1 MAHIGP
7 AKGKTASLQLTAEG
21 TSRFLVGLSW
31 APKDGRKRKK
41 IEVPHL
47 RDENG
52 HYDNLYFF
60 KLPVYIGRVLV
71 QGIVGLLP
79 QKVAAP
85 KADNAANP
93 SANPADG
100 HDLDL
105 YCYIFDRN
113 MQLYQ
118 VIGPMVGVL
127 IDPSQKIYHSGEN
140 QQGKQ
145 GNDAEQIFVE
155 TRNLPPDYH
164 NFIFVVKSANSNA
177 MSDIPEGIIR
187 LADSATNANA
197 LENHI
202 AEKDQPPANSFGYVF
217 CCVTREGDQWA
228 FRNIDSFTGRAVD
241 WSLMLPAIEWTKGT
255 G

>member
-1 MAHIGP
+1 MTHIGP
-7 AKGKTASLQLTAEG
+7 AKGKTASLQLSTDG

-31 APKDGRKRKK
+31 APKDGRKRKH

-47 RDENG
+47 KDENG
-52 HYDNLYFF
+52 RYDNLYFF
-60 KLPVYIGRVLV
+60 KLPVYIGRVLI
-71 QGIVGLLP
+71 QGIAGLLP
-79 QKVAAP
+79 HKPVP
-85 KADNAANP
+85 KADGA
-93 SANPADG
+93 ANPADV

-105 YCYIFDRN
+105 YCYIFDRG

-118 VIGPMVGVL
+118 VIGPKVGVL

-155 TRNLPPDYH
+155 TRGLPADYH

-187 LADSATNANA
+187 LADSASNTNA

-202 AEKDQPPANSFGYVF
+202 AEKAQPPANSYGYVF
-217 CCVTREGDQWA
+217 CCVTREGDSWA
-228 FRNIDSFTGRAVD
+228 FRNIDSFTGRTVD
-241 WSLMLPAIEWTKGT
+241 WSLMLPAIEWTKGA

>member
-1 MAHIGP
+1 MAHVGP
-7 AKGKTASLQLTAEG
+7 QKGKTAPLKLSPEG
-21 TSRFLVGLSW
+21 ARFLVGLSW
-31 APKDGRKRKK
+31 APKDGPKRKR

-47 RDENG
+47 KDEQGN
-52 HYDNLYFF
+52 YDNLYFL
-60 KLPVYIGRVLV
+60 KLPVYIGQVII
-71 QGIVGLLP
+71 QGIAGLLP
-79 QKVAAP
+79 DKSAP
-85 KADNAANP
+85 RTEGG
-93 SANPADG
+93 ANPADG

-118 VIGPMVGVL
+118 VIGPKVGEL

-140 QQGKQ
+140 QHGRQ

-155 TRNLPPDYH
+155 TRGLPPDYH

-187 LADSATNANA
+187 LADSASNTNA

-202 AEKDQPPANSFGYVF
+202 AEKAQPPANSFGYVF
-217 CCVTREGDQWA
+217 CCLTREGENWA
-228 FRNIDSFTGRAVD
+228 VRNIDSFTGRAVD
-241 WSLMLPAIEWTKGT
+241 WSLMLPAIEWTKGPE
-255 G
+255 